1 MEEEADLVTLLRR
14 SLEPVDDDDF
24 EVAPVVPVNKAVE
37 DKFADEDE
45 EEDVKTFDVPKP
57 QPKKK
62 ETNRFGH
69 KDGAKKVDET
79 LADPIAEKL
88 RQQRIQEEGDLAAA
102 KAMFGDLAE
111 KDLSGMIP
119 KSQADFEEFGRL
131 VATKY
136 LVDKSKS
143 THYKNCL
150 KALLRTA
157 VEELSSAEIK
167 EVETSI
173 IAQRNERLKEEK
185 AAAGKAK
192 KNQKKKQLNVSA
204 TAGLDDAHIFDD
216 EIDDGY
222 DFM

>member
-1 MEEEADLVTLLRR
+1 MPRNCK
-14 SLEPVDDDDF
+14 DDDDF
-24 EVAPVVPVNKAVE
+24 EVAPVVPSKKTVE

-45 EEDVKTFDVPKP
+45 EEDVKAFDVPKP

-62 ETNRFGH
+62 ETNRFSH
-69 KDGAKKVDET
+69 KDGSKKVDET

-88 RQQRIQEEGDLAAA
+88 RQQRIQEEGDLATA

-119 KSQADFEEFGRL
+119 KSQADFEEFGSL
-131 VATKY
+131 IATKY
-136 LVDKSKS
+136 LVDKYKS
-143 THYKNCL
+143 THYKSCL

-157 VEELSSAEIK
+157 IGELSSTEIK
-167 EVETSI
+167 EIETSI

-185 AAAGKAK
+185 AAMGRAK

-204 TAGLDDAHIFDD
+204 SAGLDDAHMFDD
-216 EIDDGY
+216 DIDDGY